1 MSSKNEKIKRIREQL
16 EKIQDQQMSSLGSV
30 ALNAMHSLMDASLQ
44 ASADT
49 LVSMLPQIQ
58 KDVTD
63 SFEKAPLEF
72 APPGGL
78 VVGVDVTPL
87 MCGKAP
93 EFAVRSFL
101 CEGFV
106 EDMSLERGGFMTKEN
121 FLRLMV
127 EQFMS
132 SASHIVPVGLATVTE
147 AWTFCTSQ
155 GERKMT
161 PLEIA
166 IDMEDPKQR
175 TECVVLA
182 VTYKQ
187 FRSDS
192 SVQFV
197 QRAFSSEIRRGKGN
211 RIHLKEWVEMEEPQV
226 GLHGIFWKYL
236 IDRLG
241 EVLIQRGQEVI
252 DKTRRQ
258 HSSEN

>member
-1 MSSKNEKIKRIREQL
+1 MAGKNEKIKRICEQL
-16 EKIQDQQMSSLGSV
+16 EKFQGQQMGSLGSV
-30 ALNAMHSLMDASLQ
+30 ALEAMHSLMDASLQ

-58 KDVTD
+58 KDVTG
-63 SFEKAPLEF
+63 SFENAPLEF

-78 VVGVDVTPL
+78 VVGVDVAPL
-87 MCGKAP
+87 MRGKPP

-101 CEGFV
+101 CKGFV

-132 SASHIVPVGLATVTE
+132 SDSQIIPVGLATVTE
-147 AWTFCTSQ
+147 AWTLCTSQ
-155 GERKMT
+155 GERKIT

-166 IDMEDPKQR
+166 IDMEDPERR

-187 FRSDS
+187 FRPDS

-197 QRAFSSEIRRGKGN
+197 QRAFSSEIRRGEGN

-226 GLHGIFWKYL
+226 GLHGIFWKYMK
-236 IDRLG
+236 DRLG
-241 EVLIQRGQEVI
+241 EELIRREQETI
-252 DKTRRQ
+252 DKIRQ
-258 HSSEN
+258 QNSSEN